1 MFDAWN
7 VYHAVPIREED
18 RHLFTFIT
26 PWGLFRYKRAPQ
38 GFLSSGDGYNRRFD
52 EITSHVL
59 RAERC
64 VDDTLLYDDD
74 PEANWWRAIEF
85 LELCGKSGIVLNPE
99 KFKFAEETV
108 DFAGFMITQETGG
121 PQNWTPY
128 SMNHSRE
135 SSRQSKRVSRS
146 LMSQGGPVYAQIG
159 RSRGLATFWHKNT
172 VYVTAILLAAAPMVG
187 E

>member
-1 MFDAWN
+1 MNKFCQREVHSSKSPFNLARSVPAGSTMTVFDAWN
-7 VYHAVPIREED
+7 GYHAVPIREED

-74 PEANWWRAIEF
+74 PEANW
-85 LELCGKSGIVLNPE
+85 
-99 KFKFAEETV
+99 
-108 DFAGFMITQETGG
+108 
-121 PQNWTPY
+121 
-128 SMNHSRE
+128 
-135 SSRQSKRVSRS
+135 
-146 LMSQGGPVYAQIG
+146 
-159 RSRGLATFWHKNT
+159 
-172 VYVTAILLAAAPMVG
+172 
-187 E
+187 